1 MIEQD
6 DVRAVRG
13 GTGFTKCGGNYAAS
27 LRAGERAEEKG
38 FSQVLWLDGVERKYI
53 EEVGAMNVLF
63 KINGKIVTPALN
75 GSILPGITRKSC
87 LQILRDKGFEV
98 EERKLSVD
106 ELIQAAEDGSLEE
119 AFGSG
124 TAAVISPIGELS
136 YGGKNYIV
144 SGGKIGPVA
153 QDLYDTL
160 TGIQWGRTEDP
171 YGWSHVIC

>member
-1 MIEQD
+1 
-6 DVRAVRG
+6 
-13 GTGFTKCGGNYAAS
+13 
-27 LRAGERAEEKG
+27 
-38 FSQVLWLDGVERKYI
+38 
-53 EEVGAMNVLF
+53 MNVLF

-106 ELIQAAEDGSLEE
+106 ELISAAQDGSLEE

-136 YGGKNYIV
+136 YGGENYVV

-160 TGIQWGRTEDP
+160 TGIQWGRVADP

>member
-1 MIEQD
+1 
-6 DVRAVRG
+6 
-13 GTGFTKCGGNYAAS
+13 
-27 LRAGERAEEKG
+27 
-38 FSQVLWLDGVERKYI
+38 
-53 EEVGAMNVLF
+53 MNVLF
-63 KINGKIVTPALN
+63 KINGKIVTPELN

-87 LQILRDKGFEV
+87 LQILRDKGYEV
-98 EERKLSVD
+98 EERKISVD
-106 ELIQAAEDGSLEE
+106 ELIGAAQDGSLEE

-136 YGGKNYIV
+136 YGGKDYVV

-160 TGIQWGRTEDP
+160 TGIQWGRVADP